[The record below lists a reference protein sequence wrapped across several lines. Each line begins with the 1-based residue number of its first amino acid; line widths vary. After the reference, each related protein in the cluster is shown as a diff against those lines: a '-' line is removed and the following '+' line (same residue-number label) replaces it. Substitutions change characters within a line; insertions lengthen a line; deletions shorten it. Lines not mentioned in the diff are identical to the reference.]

1 MAEKFIHDG
10 DISPPCRNNPVI
22 TVMTE
27 KLKGRSERSLL
38 SAGRPVVERK
48 PTGAQAAPRVESRV
62 SATAS
67 AACSSTCDTVMVT

>member
-27 KLKGRSERSLL
+27 KLKGRSELYLLRL
-38 SAGRPVVERK
+38 SASPPVLRW
-48 PTGAQAAPRVESRV
+48 R
-62 SATAS
+62 
-67 AACSSTCDTVMVT
+67 